1 VGDLRKVNEK
11 CYKTQWERRERKVK
25 PGCNL
30 SRVLVWSLAGES
42 NIASLLALLAPL
54 RMETCKCPGGRF
66 L

>member
-1 VGDLRKVNEK
+1 MPQ
-11 CYKTQWERRERKVK
+11 TQWERRERKVK

-54 RMETCKCPGGRF
+54 RIETCKCPGGRF